1 MAEADDLQKQL
12 DEAREELEKL
22 KTPEP
27 SDDKSANRVQMTSG
41 DIVRLTIA
49 APVVFVWLF
58 LGSRVIISATTST
71 AVLENIEPL
80 LLALSILTI
89 PVTGILASLFKIDGN
104 GGDKK

>member
-1 MAEADDLQKQL
+1 MAEEEEDQNL
-12 DEAREELEKL
+12 ERREE
-22 KTPEP
+22 P
-27 SDDKSANRVQMTSG
+27 NRVQMTSG
-41 DIVRLTIA
+41 DIVRLIIA

-58 LGSRVIISATTST
+58 LGSRIIISATTST

-89 PVTGILASLFKIDGN
+89 PVTGILGSLFRIGGN

>member
-1 MAEADDLQKQL
+1 VAELDDLQKEL
-12 DEAREELEKL
+12 EEAREELEKL
-22 KTPEP
+22 KTP
-27 SDDKSANRVQMTSG
+27 DDKSDNKIQMTSG
-41 DIVRLTIA
+41 DIVRLIIA

-58 LGSRVIISATTST
+58 LGSRIIISATTST
-71 AVLENIEPL
+71 AVLEHIEPL

>member
-1 MAEADDLQKQL
+1 MAEEEEDQKL
-12 DEAREELEKL
+12 ERREEI
-22 KTPEP
+22 
-27 SDDKSANRVQMTSG
+27 NRVQMTSG
-41 DIVRLTIA
+41 DIVRLIIA

-58 LGSRVIISATTST
+58 LGARIIISATTST

-89 PVTGILASLFKIDGN
+89 PVTGILGSLFRIGGN

>member
-1 MAEADDLQKQL
+1 MAEEEEEQKP
-12 DEAREELEKL
+12 ERREE
-22 KTPEP
+22 P
-27 SDDKSANRVQMTSG
+27 NRVQMTSG
-41 DIVRLTIA
+41 DIVRLIIA

-58 LGSRVIISATTST
+58 LGSRIIISATTST

-89 PVTGILASLFKIDGN
+89 PVTGILGSLFRIGGN

>member
-1 MAEADDLQKQL
+1 MAELEDLQKAL
-12 DEAREELEKL
+12 EEAKEELEKL
-22 KTPEP
+22 KPT
-27 SDDKSANRVQMTSG
+27 DDKSDNKIQMTSG
-41 DIVRLTIA
+41 DIVRLIIA

-58 LGSRVIISATTST
+58 LGSRIIISATTST
-71 AVLENIEPL
+71 AVLEHIEPL

>member
-1 MAEADDLQKQL
+1 MAEEEEDQKP
-12 DEAREELEKL
+12 ERREE
-22 KTPEP
+22 P
-27 SDDKSANRVQMTSG
+27 NRVQMTSG
-41 DIVRLTIA
+41 DVVRLIIA